1 MVRPIASL
9 QRMLQILSVSSF
21 LTTTLISSRRTQ
33 TKLSSYRTDDEVFK
47 KVVFS
52 PDCVE
57 KFKSEKF
64 TYSEKPRFVFQK
76 PLAVINNSTDDEDFF
91 IEDYNEKLFWF
102 AEEDDYYER
111 FFNGP
116 RFNLEVKKSAISD
129 QISHQMYGLY
139 ARENIRQGELLG
151 IYNGLTT
158 FGAEADWDNYPLTD
172 LKWEYVYMG
181 ERDYMD
187 SAYFGNF
194 MRFANHQDYATIDY
208 SNHFVPKT
216 QYFERGLITAEQFD
230 ILPDFIEIIA
240 MYTIQDIEAG
250 EEIFLN
256 YGEYYWK
263 DLNLKPVRV
272 NNVKILNRAVEDL
285 ENQVKQLEKEKKSLE
300 YKLKGSRKTIEAYK
314 KYHKK

>member
-1 MVRPIASL
+1 MIRILTISNIITTSL
-9 QRMLQILSVSSF
+9 ID
-21 LTTTLISSRRTQ
+21 SRRTQ
-33 TKLSSYRTDDEVFK
+33 TKLSSYKTDDAVFK

-64 TYSEKPRFVFQK
+64 TYSEKPNFFFQK

-91 IEDYNEKLFWF
+91 IEDYNERMFWF
-102 AEEDDYYER
+102 AEEDDYYEQ

-139 ARENIRQGELLG
+139 AREDIRKGQLLG
-151 IYNGLTT
+151 VYNGLTT
-158 FGAEADWDNYPLTD
+158 FGAEADWDNYALSD

-187 SAYFGNF
+187 SAYYGNF

-208 SNHFVPKT
+208 SNHFIPKA
-216 QYFERGLITAEQFD
+216 QYFERGLITIEQFD

-240 MYTIQDIEAG
+240 MYTIQDVDAG

-263 DLNLKPVRV
+263 DLDVTPVRV
-272 NNVKILNRAVEDL
+272 NNVKILNWAVEDL
-285 ENQVKQLEKEKKSLE
+285 EKKVKTLEQEKKSLE
-300 YKLKGSRKTIEAYK
+300 FKLKGSRKTIEAYK
-314 KYHKK
+314 KLQKK